1 MAKLAQKSPLIPT
14 LFISNYYDDLINE
27 IDIYTETLIETIKN
41 KPNNSSNESLTHQ
54 ELPPRNH
61 LTLIPLTGQHNDEQ
75 QVVEQQEESIFCKS
89 LKDPYSD
96 EYTFDETL
104 DGNEITLDRT
114 LTTSEDFVHSTR
126 MQLIEY
132 ILGLKEKNIRW
143 YEECPDK
150 SRFKVE
156 PLASGESRDKV
167 VEDFKRRILN
177 PKFCF
182 CIELKESAEKLF
194 KMCLVEL
201 DFYLSCDEI
210 DFFK

>member
-1 MAKLAQKSPLIPT
+1 MAKLMQKSPLIPS

-27 IDIYTETLIETIKN
+27 IDIYTETLIETIN
-41 KPNNSSNESLTHQ
+41 RSNSSTNESLAK
-54 ELPPRNH
+54 EPSPRRNNH
-61 LTLIPLTGQHNDEQ
+61 LTLIPITSPNNQ
-75 QVVEQQEESIFCKS
+75 VEQQEESIFCKS

-104 DGNEITLDRT
+104 DGNEITLDRAI
-114 LTTSEDFVHSTR
+114 TSSEQFVHSTR
-126 MQLIEY
+126 MKLIEY
-132 ILGLKEKNIRW
+132 ILGQKDKNIRW
-143 YEECPDK
+143 YEEFPDK
-150 SRFKVE
+150 SQFKID
-156 PLASGESRDKV
+156 PLLATDESQRAQV
-167 VEDFKRRILN
+167 VEDFKQRILK

-210 DFFK
+210 NFFK